1 MSKPLLSIIII
12 VINCLIGGGRNYIS
26 LPTGKSPTRTP
37 SVDENF
43 ENSTP
48 VSEANEPQPQPRP
61 QLKVMIP
68 GQKGFI
74 PKTVSVISHV
84 SVVMKIYLYRLLPH
98 HLQ

>member
-1 MSKPLLSIIII
+1 M
-12 VINCLIGGGRNYIS
+12 
-26 LPTGKSPTRTP
+26 PTGKSPTSTP

-48 VSEANEPQPQPRP
+48 VSEGNEPQPRP
-61 QLKVMIP
+61 QLKVVIP
-68 GQKGFI
+68 GQKGFV